1 MNIYLVKEPHG
12 AIDYDCYD
20 SFVVISESF
29 EQARKYADKYEGMR
43 SETVIVSLVGS
54 ALAGFSEGD
63 EICSSFNAG

>member
-12 AIDYDCYD
+12 ARDYDCYD
-20 SFVVISESF
+20 SFVVVSESF
-29 EQARKYADKYEGMR
+29 EQAKKYADKYEGMK
-43 SETVIVSLVGS
+43 SETVAVSLIGS